1 MKIDRKVCYKF
12 GKKFT
17 LEDGKTAFY
26 FKKMSIIKLFGIML
40 DYRLALV
47 LASLICFLYDFTC
60 DISTTGLYIL
70 IE

>member
-17 LEDGKTAFY
+17 LEDKDSFL
-26 FKKMSIIKLFGIML
+26 FKKMSNIQLFGIML
-40 DYRLALV
+40 VYRLALV